1 MSGLNPSLLIG
12 GDLKGMAG
20 LSAFGRIYRL
30 SRLNSLLPWQ
40 ALDVL
45 GVPETV
51 LYHLKHH
58 KLFVWPGGPA
68 WDDLPIDESKLI
80 CPTAEDF
87 MLCVSSE
94 DFEVDPRIRGC
105 ATCLKSGFHS
115 LLHQLPWIEVCPWHH
130 ETLSFNCRCGRRLF
144 WGSGFRS
151 RPLLLCECGYDHYDR
166 FAALGSLTTWREQEV
181 ISAIRRYSLPERAAS
196 SKALLVTDGELSV
209 DQAMAAARGLAFPKH
224 FLWETEVIAT
234 ETDEDHDALC
244 KLVRGWDALVD
255 PSPYTSV
262 RLHPDDT
269 ERLGIFAMQLF
280 ERVQLATNGA
290 SSGPFRRLGEK
301 LHYEFEETDKTDR
314 VNTAQMSYR
323 DIALGRA
330 LIRQYVDAY
339 APSPERDWADWNIW
353 TSWESRRETAVAQGN
368 GAALQLLART
378 LSAISAHALMEQ
390 WTFHAWRA
398 YSEEEGW
405 VALKCFGH
413 PIVLMGASK
422 HSVAKVVRLLSL
434 PEFKDPK
441 PEQAWNYRRPT
452 HSVGGVRSRYFWSE

>member
-40 ALDVL
+40 AFDVL

-51 LYHLKHH
+51 LYQLKHH
-58 KLFVWPGGPA
+58 KLFVWPNGPA
-68 WDDLPIDESKLI
+68 WDDLPIDESTLV

-87 MLCVSSE
+87 MLCMSSE

-115 LLHQLPWIEVCPWHH
+115 LLHQLPWIEVCPWPH

-151 RPLLLCECGYDHYDR
+151 RPLLLCECGHDHYDR
-166 FAALGSLTTWREQEV
+166 VAALGSLTTWPEHEV
-181 ISAIRRYSLPERAAS
+181 ISAMRRHSLSVRAAS
-196 SKALLVTDGELSV
+196 SRDLLITDGELST
-209 DQAMAAARGLAFPKH
+209 DQAMAAAHGLGFPEH
-224 FLWETEVIAT
+224 FLLETEVLGA
-234 ETDEDHDALC
+234 EADEGHDALC
-244 KLVRGWDALVD
+244 RLVRGWDDLTE
-255 PSPYTSV
+255 PSHFTAV
-262 RLHPDDT
+262 RLRPDDT
-269 ERLGIFAMQLF
+269 ERLGIFSRQLF
-280 ERVQLATNGA
+280 ERVQMATHGA

-301 LHYEFEETDKTDR
+301 LRYEFEETDKIDR

-323 DIALGRA
+323 DIALGHA

-339 APSPERDWADWNIW
+339 APSPERDRADWTTW
-353 TSWESRRETAVAQGN
+353 TSWRSRREIAMAQGK
-368 GAALQLLART
+368 GAALQLLAHT

-405 VALKCFGH
+405 GALKCFGH

-434 PEFKDPK
+434 QEFKDPK